1 MPSSRCRIE
10 EEEREAVGARL
21 GVDGAEGEP
30 NRAPPQRGAD
40 GTPAVQGYPLLPP
53 WLLGPVGTTRRGQGA
68 QPGLLLQSG
77 RKMKTLFFSLVIK
90 ESLSTERKSTNDASS
105 GII

>member
-1 MPSSRCRIE
+1 M
-10 EEEREAVGARL
+10 GARL

-40 GTPAVQGYPLLPP
+40 STPAVQGYPSLPP

-77 RKMKTLFFSLVIK
+77 RKMKTLFFFFSLVIK

>member
-1 MPSSRCRIE
+1 MGLRASQT
-10 EEEREAVGARL
+10 
-21 GVDGAEGEP
+21 
-30 NRAPPQRGAD
+30 APPRRGAD
-40 GTPAVQGYPLLPP
+40 GTPAVQGYPLLPS
-53 WLLGPVGTTRRGQGA
+53 WLLGLVGTTRRGQGA

-77 RKMKTLFFSLVIK
+77 RKMKTLFFFFSLVIK

>member
-1 MPSSRCRIE
+1 MGLRASQT
-10 EEEREAVGARL
+10 
-21 GVDGAEGEP
+21 
-30 NRAPPQRGAD
+30 APPRRGAD
-40 GTPAVQGYPLLPP
+40 GTPAVQGYPLLPS
-53 WLLGPVGTTRRGQGA
+53 WLLGLVGTTRRGQGA

-77 RKMKTLFFSLVIK
+77 RKMKTLFFFSLVIK

>member
-1 MPSSRCRIE
+1 M
-10 EEEREAVGARL
+10 GARL

-40 GTPAVQGYPLLPP
+40 GTPAVQGCPSLPP

-77 RKMKTLFFSLVIK
+77 RKMKTLFFFFSLVIK